1 MDKSLIEETFD
12 DIILGRGVKR
22 FVHDLV
28 FRGTDYSATFIGQLK
43 KLNYLPKELKSIN
56 VEVGYRIPGFL
67 IKESKA
73 YFGHVFWEV
82 FSEKRKRKIWGSV
95 IRNKKGDWK
104 IILPGSSS
112 TIIYL
117 NVSKIQAIDIF
128 HLT

>member
-28 FRGTDYSATFIGQLK
+28 FQGTDYSAAFIEQLK
-43 KLNYLPKELKSIN
+43 KLNYLPKELKSIKI
-56 VEVGYRIPGFL
+56 EVGYRIPGFL

-82 FSEKRKRKIWGSV
+82 FSEKRKKTYDSLLAWTWYCRTF
-95 IRNKKGDWK
+95 
-104 IILPGSSS
+104 SSS
-112 TIIYL
+112 WTLYPFL
-117 NVSKIQAIDIF
+117 QDHVLCPS
-128 HLT
+128 L